1 MQWSV
6 YLPDDLGERLRRV
19 KETVNVSQVCQAAL
33 LLEIQAAEAA
43 QQGDLR
49 PQIIE
54 RLRRTRTPAEEL
66 FDRGVWMGRKWA
78 AEAASLHDLRAAA
91 AAPDTDSTL
100 GGAMT
105 TIKFWHQS
113 AVSAS
118 LGRPAGWG
126 EAVLG
131 VLVAVG
137 VTYQAQQLEYVRGF
151 QQGLREVWESVRSEL
166 EASARATP
174 AVGRLAS
181 GGPRVVRGTVL
192 RPVLP
197 PPRPGAGTPGQT

>member
-19 KETVNVSQVCQAAL
+19 KEAVNVSQVCQAAL
-33 LLEIQAAEAA
+33 LSEVQAAEAA

-54 RLRRTRTPAEEL
+54 RLRRTRTPEEKL

-78 AEAASLHDLRAAA
+78 AEAASLRDLRAAA
-91 AAPDTDSTL
+91 AAPDTDPTL

-105 TIKFWHQS
+105 TIKAWHQS

-131 VLVAVG
+131 VLASVG
-137 VTYQAQQLEYVRGF
+137 VTYQAQQPEYVRGF
-151 QQGLREVWESVRSEL
+151 QQGLREVWESVRSEF
-166 EASARATP
+166 EVSARATP
-174 AVGRLAS
+174 VVARLAS
-181 GGPRVVRGTVL
+181 GGPGVVRGTVL

-197 PPRPGAGTPGQT
+197 PPRPGVEDRGHT

>member
-19 KETVNVSQVCQAAL
+19 KEAVNVSKVCQAAL
-33 LLEIQAAEAA
+33 LLEVQAAEAA

-54 RLRRTRTPAEEL
+54 RLRRTRTSAEEL

-78 AEAASLHDLRAAA
+78 AESASLRDLRAAA
-91 AAPDTDSTL
+91 AAPETDPTL

-105 TIKFWHQS
+105 TIKIWHQT

-118 LGRPAGWG
+118 LGRPTGWG
-126 EAVLG
+126 EAVLA
-131 VLVAVG
+131 VLASVG
-137 VTYQAQQLEYVRGF
+137 ASYEAQQPGYVRGF
-151 QQGLREVWESVRSEL
+151 HQGLREVWGSVRSEF
-166 EASARATP
+166 EVSVRATP
-174 AVGRLAS
+174 TLAT
-181 GGPRVVRGTVL
+181 GVPRGVRGAEY

-197 PPRPGAGTPGQT
+197 PPRPKAEAPGQT

>member
-6 YLPDDLGERLRRV
+6 YLPDELGERLRRV
-19 KETVNVSQVCQAAL
+19 KEAVNVSQVCQAAL
-33 LLEIQAAEAA
+33 LSAVSSAEAA
-43 QQGDLR
+43 QQGNLR

-78 AEAASLHDLRAAA
+78 AEAATLSDLRAAA
-91 AAPDTDSTL
+91 AAPDTDPTL

-105 TIKFWHQS
+105 TIKVWHQT

-126 EAVLG
+126 EAVLA
-131 VLVAVG
+131 VLASVG
-137 VTYQAQQLEYVRGF
+137 VTYQTEQPGYVRGF
-151 QQGLREVWESVRSEL
+151 QQGLREVWESVRSEF
-166 EASARATP
+166 EVSARATP
-174 AVGRLAS
+174 TLATAGS
-181 GGPRVVRGTVL
+181 GVVRGAV
-192 RPVLP
+192 RRVGLP
-197 PPRPGAGTPGQT
+197 LPRPGAEDRGPT